1 MIQAQFD
8 KRYIAIL
15 LLEAICKDND
25 LPEETLRNVLKDKEK
40 YLEKR

>member
-1 MIQAQFD
+1 MIQAQID
-8 KRYIAIL
+8 KRYVAIL

-25 LPEETLRNVLKDKEK
+25 MPEETLRSVLKDKEK